1 MEDRTEEYGGQGR
14 NFRHE
19 LSFSSR
25 SQSLEENRVSRVSFY
40 YLSARTGETMDVI
53 HGVFLG
59 LIDNPRTRGL
69 LKIKHEIDWILSFNM
84 EASVFFAY
92 SLTSADILRD

>member
-1 MEDRTEEYGGQGR
+1 
-14 NFRHE
+14 
-19 LSFSSR
+19 
-25 SQSLEENRVSRVSFY
+25 
-40 YLSARTGETMDVI
+40 MDVI